1 MVSPK
6 YFPDGIY
13 YCRSNSV
20 YPYLCDYVF
29 TYVRKFQ
36 KALRI
41 VDALNPSGTTEEENM
56 NMEITIHTRKT
67 KKMEYKYK
75 DFDPSTW
82 KFYESYHE
90 LKKLPNFV
98 KSYSGSTSSDSTIG
112 NKNSLS
118 THNIS
123 RDGGRE
129 KKASALDEIIKEKES
144 RKRTRE
150 DEKDT
155 KFDSL
160 VSSMTEICSVMKQ
173 KSASSIIARTLKIIF
188 NEDTK
193 KKLEDELIKM
203 ALDLEV

>member
-1 MVSPK
+1 
-6 YFPDGIY
+6 
-13 YCRSNSV
+13 
-20 YPYLCDYVF
+20 
-29 TYVRKFQ
+29 
-36 KALRI
+36 
-41 VDALNPSGTTEEENM
+41 
-56 NMEITIHTRKT
+56 MEITIHTRKT

-150 DEKDT
+150 DERDT
-155 KFDSL
+155 KFDGL
-160 VSSMTEICSVMKQ
+160 VSSMTKICSIIKQ
-173 KSASSIIARTLKIIF
+173 HLASMIIVRALKKSSD
-188 NEDTK
+188 EDAK
-193 KKLEDELIKM
+193 KKLQDKIVK
-203 ALDLEV
+203 LD